1 MYRTLTEQE
10 AVSYVQALPG
20 LFDADAVL
28 TSREI
33 GDGNLNMVFHV
44 RQEGPS
50 GKSVIIKQAL
60 PYIRVVESWALTLDR
75 ARIEVE
81 ALREEN
87 KLDPGRVPEV
97 YHYDEELALFVME
110 DLSDYVIMRKGLV
123 ERKQYPSFAQHIGQF
138 MARTLFGTSD
148 YALTAAEK
156 KAKAVQFTNPEL
168 CKITEDVVFTDP
180 YCDSPRNRWNPLIEA
195 EARALAADDELKLE
209 VAKLKERF
217 LTHGQALVHGDL
229 HTGSIMVT
237 EADTKVIDPEFAYY
251 GPIGFD
257 VGAVFANL
265 LLNYAAQ
272 LGHAPDEA
280 ARRAYQQYLLDTVKQ
295 AWIAFEQEF
304 RSLWGA
310 RAIEPTAAAAGY
322 LDYYIQ
328 QILQDTAGFA
338 GCKMARRIVGIAH
351 VYDIESIEDDQARA
365 EAERLAL
372 QIARRLIM
380 GRHAIVSID
389 DVIRLV

>member
-1 MYRTLTEQE
+1 MYKTLTEQE
-10 AVSYVQALPG
+10 AVAYVQTLPG
-20 LFDADAVL
+20 VFDADAVL

-33 GDGNLNMVFHV
+33 GDGNLNMVFQV
-44 RQEGPS
+44 REEGPG

-81 ALREEN
+81 ALREEH
-87 KLDPGRVPEV
+87 KLDPGRVAQV
-97 YHYDEELALFVME
+97 YHYDEQLALFVME

-123 ERKQYPSFAQHIGQF
+123 EQKRYPSFARHIGQF

-148 YALTAAEK
+148 YGLTAADK
-156 KAKAVQFTNPEL
+156 KAKAVQFTNAEL

-180 YCDSPRNRWNPLIEA
+180 YCDSPRNRCNPLIEA
-195 EARALAADDELKLE
+195 EAKALIVDDELKLE

-237 EADTKVIDPEFAYY
+237 ETDTKVIDPEFAYY

-272 LGHAPDEA
+272 LGHSPDEA
-280 ARRAYQQYLLDTVKQ
+280 SRRAYQQYLLDTVKQ
-295 AWIAFEQEF
+295 SWFEFEQEF
-304 RSLWGA
+304 RSLWQA
-310 RAIEPTAAAAGY
+310 QAIEPTAATAGY
-322 LDYYIQ
+322 VDYYMLR
-328 QILQDTAGFA
+328 ILQDTAGFA
-338 GCKMARRIVGIAH
+338 GCKMVRRIVGIAH
-351 VYDIESIEDDQARA
+351 VYDIESIQDERTRA
-365 EAERLAL
+365 EAEKLAL
-372 QIARRLIM
+372 QIARRLII
-380 GRHAIVSID
+380 GRNSIASID
-389 DVIRLV
+389 DLIQHV